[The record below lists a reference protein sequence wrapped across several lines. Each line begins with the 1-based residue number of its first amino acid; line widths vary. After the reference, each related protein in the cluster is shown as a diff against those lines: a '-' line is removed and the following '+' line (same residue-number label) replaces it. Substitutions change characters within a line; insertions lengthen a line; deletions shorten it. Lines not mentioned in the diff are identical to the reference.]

1 MLYNV
6 VNFFFTINSYDCIY
20 LVFVYLKFFFIKFS
34 TVENDITNA
43 LEN

>member
-6 VNFFFTINSYDCIY
+6 VNFFFTINSYDC
-20 LVFVYLKFFFIKFS
+20 VYLKFFFIKFS
-34 TVENDITNA
+34 TLENDITNA